1 MKEENAATLK
11 ELSKQKN
18 LASSLATRVE
28 FKGYVADEVQ
38 KDLKIIEREK
48 QDVEF
53 QLKEM
58 KNLKEVSD
66 LLTSVS
72 NKADWAVSV
81 RKSQSI
87 DE

>member
-48 QDVEF
+48 HNYATV
-53 QLKEM
+53 
-58 KNLKEVSD
+58 
-66 LLTSVS
+66 
-72 NKADWAVSV
+72 
-81 RKSQSI
+81 
-87 DE
+87 